1 MEFDYFDT
9 IYSVLF
15 PIVFGVMAIFFLG
28 IGLRAILTKRP
39 FLVSNRWLLS
49 MMFVLLVPGII
60 VSFRSLSDNI
70 MNWVHPLLFGAILL
84 MMWYQLKGYVAYA
97 VTDASFREALLA
109 ALQRLQ
115 LPYEES
121 LSVIRL
127 TSVDAD
133 LQISVQSWMGTGT
146 IKVKQRAHRSVLKDV
161 VNAMNEYLRTSPV
174 STNFISC
181 VFLVVAGAVM
191 AILAL
196 DMSLFRDIF

>member
-127 TSVDAD
+127 TSVNAD
-133 LQISVQSWMGTGT
+133 MQVAVQSWMGTGT
-146 IKVKQRAHRSVLKDV
+146 IKVKQREHRAVLAEV
-161 VNAMNEYLRTSPV
+161 VKAMNDYFRTSSV
-174 STNFISC
+174 STNMITS
-181 VFLVVAGAVM
+181 VFMVVLGVVM
-191 AILAL
+191 TILAL
-196 DMSLFRDIF
+196 EQTFFKGIF

>member
-1 MEFDYFDT
+1 MEFDYFDI

-15 PIVFGVMAIFFLG
+15 PIVFGIMAIFFLG

-39 FLVSNRWLLS
+39 FLVSNRWMLS
-49 MMFVLLVPGII
+49 LIFFILVLNII
-60 VSFRSLSDNI
+60 VFFPTLSSDI
-70 MNWVHPLLFGAILL
+70 MNWVHPLLFGVILL

-146 IKVKQRAHRSVLKDV
+146 IKVKQRAHRSTLKEV
-161 VNAMNEYLRTSPV
+161 VNAMNDYFRTSPG

-181 VFLVVAGAVM
+181 VFLVVLGVVM
-191 AILAL
+191 TILAL
-196 DMSLFRDIF
+196 ERTFFKGIF

>member
-70 MNWVHPLLFGAILL
+70 MNWAHPLLFGAILL

-109 ALQRLQ
+109 ALQRLE

-127 TSVDAD
+127 TSVNAD
-133 LQISVQSWMGTGT
+133 MQVAVQSWMGTGT
-146 IKVKQRAHRSVLKDV
+146 IKVKQREHRAVLTEV
-161 VNAMNEYLRTSPV
+161 VKTMNDYFRTSSV
-174 STNFISC
+174 STNMITS
-181 VFLVVAGAVM
+181 VFMVVLGVVM
-191 AILAL
+191 TILAL
-196 DMSLFRDIF
+196 ERTFFKGIF

>member
-1 MEFDYFDT
+1 MEFDYFDI

-15 PIVFGVMAIFFLG
+15 PIVFGIMAIFFLG

-39 FLVSNRWLLS
+39 FLVSNRWMLS
-49 MMFVLLVPGII
+49 LIFFILVLNII
-60 VSFRSLSDNI
+60 VFFPTLSSDI
-70 MNWVHPLLFGAILL
+70 MNWVHPLLFGVILL

-97 VTDASFREALLA
+97 VTDASFRVALLA

-146 IKVKQRAHRSVLKDV
+146 IKVKQRAHRATLKEV
-161 VNAMNEYLRTSPV
+161 VNAMNDYFRTSPG

-181 VFLVVAGAVM
+181 VFLVVLGVVM

>member
-39 FLVSNRWLLS
+39 FLVSNRWRLL
-49 MMFVLLVPGII
+49 MMFVIFIPMILRIFVRPPGD
-60 VSFRSLSDNI
+60 LTG
-70 MNWVHPLLFGAILL
+70 WVHPILFSVILV

-109 ALQRLQ
+109 ALQRLE

-127 TSVDAD
+127 TSVNAD
-133 LQISVQSWMGTGT
+133 MQVAVQSWMGTST
-146 IKVKQRAHRSVLKDV
+146 IKVKQREHRAVLTEV
-161 VNAMNEYLRTSPV
+161 VKAMNDYFRTSSA
-174 STNFISC
+174 STNMITS
-181 VFLVVAGAVM
+181 VFMVVLGVVM
-191 AILAL
+191 TILAL
-196 DMSLFRDIF
+196 ERTFFKGIF

>member
-1 MEFDYFDT
+1 MELDYFDT

-15 PIVFGVMAIFFLG
+15 PIMFGIMAIFFLG

-84 MMWYQLKGYVAYA
+84 MMWYQLKGYVAYD
-97 VTDASFREALLA
+97 VTGASFREALLA

-127 TSVDAD
+127 TSVNAD
-133 LQISVQSWMGTGT
+133 VQVAVQSWRGTGT
-146 IKVKQRAHRSVLKDV
+146 IKVKQREHRAVLTEV
-161 VNAMNEYLRTSPV
+161 VKAMNDYFRTSSA
-174 STNFISC
+174 STNMITS
-181 VFLVVAGAVM
+181 VFMVVLGVVM
-191 AILAL
+191 TILAL
-196 DMSLFRDIF
+196 ERTFFKGIF

>member
-1 MEFDYFDT
+1 MESDYFDI
-9 IYSVLF
+9 IYSVLL
-15 PIVFGVMAIFFLG
+15 PIMFGFMALFFLG
-28 IGLRAILTKRP
+28 IGLKAILTKRP
-39 FLVSNRWLLS
+39 FLVSNRWKLL
-49 MMFVLLVPGII
+49 MMFVVFIPMILQNFLRPPDDLTRWLPPILIGTALV
-60 VSFRSLSDNI
+60 
-70 MNWVHPLLFGAILL
+70 

-109 ALQRLQ
+109 ALQKLQ

-161 VNAMNEYLRTSPV
+161 VNAMNEYFSTSSV

>member
-1 MEFDYFDT
+1 MELDYFDT

-15 PIVFGVMAIFFLG
+15 PIVFGIMALFFLG

-49 MMFVLLVPGII
+49 MMFVVLVPSI
-60 VSFRSLSDNI
+60 VLSLKSFSGEI
-70 MNWVHPLLFGAILL
+70 MDWMTILLPGVVLL

-161 VNAMNEYLRTSPV
+161 VNAMNDYFRTSPV

-181 VFLVVAGAVM
+181 VFLVVLGVVM

-196 DMSLFRDIF
+196 ELNFIKDIF